1 MSGSISLRSQGNE
14 PVPAPGGG
22 GGSDATYETGPIAI
36 SYSLAIGETRTFE
49 IPLSGTQ
56 FTNGWLIVKDGPWTA
71 FGDSL
76 ARMAHIMFTDDPL
89 DGFSIAS
96 IFGTGSPLLQARTQS
111 VKGFYQFEDGFLTG
125 PQWGANKLLV
135 IDECWITGDA
145 INLKITNSG
154 SALAAHDLDV
164 TGRYY
169 VFA

>member
-1 MSGSISLRSQGNE
+1 MSGSIYLRSQGNE

-36 SYSLAIGETRTFE
+36 TYSLAIGETRTFE

-96 IFGTGSPLLQARTQS
+96 IWGVGGGILQTRSQS
-111 VKGFYQFEDGFLTG
+111 VKGFYQAVDGFLSG
-125 PQWGANKLLV
+125 PQWGTNKFLL
-135 IDECWITGDA
+135 IEECWVSGA
-145 INLKITNSG
+145 IIYLKITNSG
-154 SALAAHDLDV
+154 SALSPYTLDIA
-164 TGRYY
+164 GRYY